1 MSNFEDIEI
10 LEHSLFTIKQI
21 SSLLSTLEQYFD
33 DSDLKKGS
41 LTKRQA
47 EVLLFLH
54 QRPAP
59 PSLRQLSRELST
71 SHQNTK
77 QICNLLEKSNLI
89 RFIEDIQ
96 DKRKTL
102 IKLTIKGESKALKI
116 NQSLKKISTKIAD
129 SLNSNDID
137 ELARILRKLH
147 FLLDDENMAIRKTFK
162 N

>member
-10 LEHSLFTIKQI
+10 LEHSLLSIKQI
-21 SSLLSTLEQYFD
+21 SLLLSKMEQYFD
-33 DSDLKKGS
+33 DANSNKTP

-54 QRPAP
+54 ERPTP

-77 QICNLLEKSNLI
+77 QICKLLEKANLI

-102 IKLTIKGESKALKI
+102 IKLTFKGESKAIEI
-116 NQSLKKISTKIAD
+116 NQTLKKISMKIVD
-129 SLNSNDID
+129 NLNSNDID
-137 ELARILRKLH
+137 ELARILRKLQ
-147 FLLDDENMAIRKTFK
+147 FLLEDENITIRKKFK

>member
-10 LEHSLFTIKQI
+10 LEHSLLSIKQI
-21 SSLLSTLEQYFD
+21 SSLLSKMEQYYEKE
-33 DSDLKKGS
+33 DSNKNS

-47 EVLLFLH
+47 EVLLFLYE
-54 QRPAP
+54 RPTP

-77 QICNLLEKSNLI
+77 QICKILEKANLI

-102 IKLTIKGESKALKI
+102 IKLTFKGESKAITINKTLKRI
-116 NQSLKKISTKIAD
+116 SMKIVD
-129 SLNSNDID
+129 NLNSNDID
-137 ELARILRKLH
+137 ELARILRKLQ
-147 FLLDDENMAIRKTFK
+147 FLLDDENLNIRKSF
-162 N
+162 NN